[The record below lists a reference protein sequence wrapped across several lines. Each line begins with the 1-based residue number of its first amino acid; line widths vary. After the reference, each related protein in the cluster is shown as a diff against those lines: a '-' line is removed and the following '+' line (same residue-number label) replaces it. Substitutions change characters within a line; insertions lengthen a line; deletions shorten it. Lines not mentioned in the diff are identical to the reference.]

1 MAKRKMS
8 ENSLKN
14 LEKSKGIFATDK
26 ELARKAKIK
35 SDEAKKEK
43 KLLQQVAEEKLN
55 KRYSDGTTFQEKS
68 LDLIEEYI
76 LTGIVKPDDL
86 IKMLTFLRDTAGQK
100 PTDKQE
106 VIGNLGIEKVF
117 ITPKEAKQTDKHIDD
132 VINE

>member
-1 MAKRKMS
+1 MS

-14 LEKSKGIFATDK
+14 LEKSKGIFAIDK
-26 ELARKAKIK
+26 ELARKAKK
-35 SDEAKKEK
+35 RSDEVKKEK

-55 KRYSDGTTFQEKS
+55 KLYPDGTTFQEKS
-68 LDLIEEYI
+68 LNLIEEYI

-106 VIGNLGIEKVF
+106 ITGNMNV
-117 ITPKEAKQTDKHIDD
+117 TPTTFNILPVKGKDEL
-132 VINE
+132 